1 MLWPDEP
8 LPLEGLL
15 DEPVFG
21 PPPVES
27 LDRDGDGEPLPLLSV
42 PGVVVELL
50 GPEPLVPEPLVPEPL
65 VPEPLVPE
73 PLVPVPLVPV
83 PEPPVV
89 PGAPLSP
96 SPAPVPF
103 VPV

>member
-1 MLWPDEP
+1 MFWPDEP

-15 DEPVFG
+15 DEPVRG
-21 PPPVES
+21 PPPVEP
-27 LDRDGDGEPLPLLSV
+27 LDGDCPVARLPLVSV
-42 PGVVVELL
+42 PGLFVEL
-50 GPEPLVPEPLVPEPL
+50 PVPEPLVPEPL
-65 VPEPLVPE
+65 VPEPLVPD
-73 PLVPVPLVPV
+73 
-83 PEPPVV
+83 V